1 MPVRILAVTLCL
13 AAFCSGLARAAE
25 FKPEVI
31 KAAKRATAA
40 VISERGSI
48 ASAYCIEKSGLFL
61 TSGHALRAEKSLKLL
76 LHAGEADER
85 LVEVEIVRSDEGLD
99 LALLKAMPAGD
110 FPALKLAGDAEVVET
125 QQLLVIGA
133 TRGELKTARP
143 QSATIHLEAV
153 IARVRAILKEEG
165 AIQAIELAIESD
177 RFRGGR
183 PVLNEAGMVVGQ
195 TEHSAGPKMLA
206 IPASRLRS
214 FLGVPQVS
222 FAPPTVRYERR
233 YDPQTFLV
241 RLSSFQPQP
250 PAYSVTLK
258 VGDGDARRLDF
269 EPQADK
275 TLVAKGPILEK
286 PADPRRVPLEVLFAG
301 GGLVRGF
308 SDDVPLKAGKA
319 GGKLSEI
326 ARIERRGD
334 VWHFLGR
341 NEQQDSGEKLG
352 LKKLWVGKSAID
364 VPWSEARSIATFA
377 PADEL
382 GGVPY
387 ELTVSAEG
395 KTVATQRGE
404 IAIVGRPPVFDTGDF
419 LPLDGSGPWPA
430 AFEAPPIASG
440 SGGLKGL
447 GRRYVRTLRGDWLT
461 KDGVWELVFTIA
473 KDDPIVFIG
482 IGAGRSEQHEGEP
495 QNSVNFRIHS
505 EQVSKGEVVLTKSGP
520 VGGQLVGKIPAGTH
534 RAVIRKRGDRVTF
547 AIDVGNNGA
556 SPDDIEQ
563 IVPDLR
569 GFAPF
574 LTEKN
579 TYLFF
584 GGGGTFQKMRLVP

>member
-13 AAFCSGLARAAE
+13 AAFCSAPAPSAE

-40 VISERGSI
+40 VIGERGSI
-48 ASAYCIEKSGLFL
+48 ASAYCIDKSGLFL
-61 TSGHALRAEKSLKLL
+61 TSGRALRTEKSVKLL
-76 LHAGEADER
+76 FQAGEADER
-85 LVEVEIVRSDEGLD
+85 LLEVEIVRSDEGLD
-99 LALLKAMPAGD
+99 LALLKATPAGE
-110 FPALKLAGDAEVVET
+110 FPVLKLASDVELVET

-133 TRGELKTARP
+133 ARGELKAAKSP
-143 QSATIHLEAV
+143 SATIHLEAV
-153 IARVRAILKEEG
+153 VARVRAILKEEG
-165 AIQAIELAIESD
+165 AIQAIELDMEFD
-177 RFRGGR
+177 RLRGGR

-195 TEHSAGPKMLA
+195 TESSAQPKMLA
-206 IPASRLRS
+206 IPASRMRS

-222 FAPPTVRYERR
+222 FAPPTVRYEQR

-258 VGDGDARRLDF
+258 VGEGDSRRL
-269 EPQADK
+269 ELAPQADK
-275 TLVAKGPILEK
+275 TFVAKAAILDK

-334 VWHFLGR
+334 AWHFLGR
-341 NEQQDSGEKLG
+341 NEQQNSGEKLG

-364 VPWSEARSIATFA
+364 VPWAEARSIATFA

-387 ELTVSAEG
+387 EVIVSAEG
-395 KTVATQRGE
+395 KTVATLRGE
-404 IAIVGRPPVFDTGDF
+404 IPITGRPPVFDSGDF
-419 LPLDGSGPWPA
+419 VLLDGSGAWPA
-430 AFEAPPIASG
+430 AFEAPPIATG

-447 GRRYVRTLRGDWLT
+447 GRRYVRTLRGDWLA

-473 KDDPIVFIG
+473 KDDPIIFIG
-482 IGAGRSEQHEGEP
+482 LGAGRSEQHEGEP

-520 VGGQLVGKIPAGTH
+520 IGGQLVGKIPAGTH
-534 RAVIRKRGDRVTF
+534 RAILRKRGDRVTF

-563 IVPDLR
+563 TVPDLR

-584 GGGGTFQKMRLVP
+584 GGGGTFQKLRLVP